1 MKLNETSEWNNVHNA
16 NVLESLT
23 ATNTIIA
30 ADSAMF
36 IRIPK
41 TIARVRLC
49 GGITINIDDT
59 MAFTKPTP
67 EQIKNLKETF
77 CIDVELLD

>member
-1 MKLNETSEWNNVHNA
+1 MEDLKVDTSMLVDGCCA
-16 NVLESLT
+16 
-23 ATNTIIA
+23 
-30 ADSAMF
+30 

-41 TIARVRLC
+41 RIARISIC
-49 GGITINIDDT
+49 GVVCLNIDDT

-77 CIDVELLD
+77 CIDVELFDEE